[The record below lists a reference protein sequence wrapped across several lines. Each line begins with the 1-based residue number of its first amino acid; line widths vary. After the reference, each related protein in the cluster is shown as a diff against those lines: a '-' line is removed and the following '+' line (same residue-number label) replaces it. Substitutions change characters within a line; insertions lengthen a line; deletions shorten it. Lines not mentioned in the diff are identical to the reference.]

1 MRKFN
6 EKVRHVYDKHNLWKT
21 PGPEPNERQITN
33 DKHNFIKQVLSNLF
47 VFTCMDAIEFNLAV
61 RSLATFF
68 RKNKNIGLVV
78 IDGLHFIESQDFMS
92 KFEKRQ
98 QK

>member
-21 PGPEPNERQITN
+21 LGPEPNERQITN

-47 VFTCMDAIEFNLAV
+47 VFTCMDAIELNLAV